1 MGKLHLCTAAREKR
15 ARNASSPIHR
25 NKNRAGI
32 IETRAA
38 VCKECGEEFCTGVSC
53 SDFLYESYL
62 RTDIGTL
69 HIDPSGN
76 EGPSGRGSSPNRG
89 RTKSGKKKKKRKQKQ
104 SRSAKRKKKGKSKRG
119 KKSTEKEKE

>member
-15 ARNASSPIHR
+15 ARNVSSPIHR

-38 VCKECGEEFCTGVSC
+38 VCAECGEEFCNGVSC
-53 SDFLYESYL
+53 SEFLYESYL

-76 EGPSGRGSSPNRG
+76 DVPSGRDSSPNKG
-89 RTKSGKKKKKRKQKQ
+89 RTKSGKKKKKKQKQ

-119 KKSTEKEKE
+119 KKSAEKEKE